1 VKKQAGKYQSH
12 MGKEVRAAL
21 IKKIVF
27 TAVVIFC
34 LWGFAVF
41 SGGTLAAGYAA
52 SPPGV
57 AQTRHRR
64 RRVIRHS
71 RRRYRRR
78 YWSPWNVSSY
88 DDHPAAGDNP
98 EGEDLAVRQAA
109 IAALGNW
116 NGSIV
121 VVNPHT
127 GRILTIVNQ
136 KLALGGAFRPCST
149 FKPIVALAA
158 LNRGIISPHT
168 KLRVGR
174 RWSIDL
180 TDALAH
186 SNNQF
191 FFRLGEMVGFKT
203 LAYYAHEF
211 GLGHKAG
218 WDIPGELSGEFPTSL
233 PEDGVGNLAYL
244 GEGIEVT
251 PLQMAAVV
259 SAIANGGTLYY
270 LQYPRTPEQLEQFEP
285 KVRRRLPGL
294 ATHIPEVRAGMAA
307 AVKYG
312 TARLANGSGTE
323 ILGKTGTCS
332 EDGARLGWFDSYSA
346 EHPKYVVVVFL
357 RGGWPMYGP
366 HAAEIA
372 GRFYQGLRE
381 TGHPEIQASGEE
393 PAGRT
398 SQLP

>member
-1 VKKQAGKYQSH
+1 
-12 MGKEVRAAL
+12 MREEVRAAL
-21 IKKIVF
+21 TKKI
-27 TAVVIFC
+27 AI
-34 LWGFAVF
+34 
-41 SGGTLAAGYAA
+41 LAAIVSCLLGLDIFPGGMLATGYAV
-52 SPPGV
+52 SPSG
-57 AQTRHRR
+57 AAHAAHRR

-71 RRRYRRR
+71 RRRYHRR
-78 YWSPWNVSSY
+78 YWSPWSVSSY
-88 DDHPAAGDNP
+88 DQHPGAGDNT

-158 LNRGIISPHT
+158 LNRGIISPRT

-174 RWSIDL
+174 RWSIDV

-191 FFRLGEMVGFKT
+191 FHRLGEMVGFKA

-211 GLGHKAG
+211 GLGQKAG
-218 WDIPGELSGEFPTSL
+218 WDIPGEPSGEFPSSL

-270 LQYPRTPEQLEQFEP
+270 LQYPRTPEQLEHFEP
-285 KVRRRLPGL
+285 RVRRRLTML
-294 ATHIPEVRAGMAA
+294 APQIPEVRTGMAA

-312 TARLANGSGTE
+312 TARSANGSGTE

-346 EHPKYVVVVFL
+346 ENPKYVVVVLL
-357 RGGWPMYGP
+357 RGGRPMFGP

-372 GRFYQGLRE
+372 GRLYRDLRE
-381 TGHPEIQASGEE
+381 TEHPQVQARGPE
-393 PAGRT
+393 PVTRA
-398 SQLP
+398 SE